1 MTLTAKDRMTASAIH
16 LTVEP
21 LTAQAFKPYG
31 EVIEISEAGRHFSI
45 NNGFAV
51 RHHDLARVDV
61 ASAGGYPLVSIFR
74 AQPRQ
79 FPLQLLLL
87 ERHPLGSQ
95 AFMPLSVQPYLV
107 VVAPAGAAPAPDSV
121 RCFLAQPGQGVNYAR
136 GVWHHPLIALEA
148 QSDFLVIDRGGAPGD
163 ANCDESPLT
172 QTPIWVFEVL
182 PA

>member
-1 MTLTAKDRMTASAIH
+1 MSASAIH
-16 LTVEP
+16 LSVEP

-31 EVIEISEAGRHFSI
+31 EVIEVSDAGRQFSI
-45 NNGFAV
+45 NQGFAV

-61 ASAGGYPLVSIFR
+61 ASAGGHPLVSIFR

-95 AFMPLSVQPYLV
+95 AFMPLSAQPYLV
-107 VVAPAGAAPAPDSV
+107 VVAAAAAVPAPASV
-121 RCFLAQPGQGVNYAR
+121 RCFLAQAGQGVNYAR
-136 GVWHHPLIALEA
+136 GVWHHPLIALQT

-172 QTPIWVFEVL
+172 HTPIWVAAPL